1 MKIFPKTFLVSLIFL
16 RPLLAATQLG
26 VSGSAICFLHDTLI
40 CSSFL
45 NIFFTSY
52 RTCFHCTKA
61 GRNLI

>member
-45 NIFFTSY
+45 NIFFHIIQNMFPLY
-52 RTCFHCTKA
+52 
-61 GRNLI
+61 